1 MDVIASIP
9 ADTRLTDVAALARR
23 AESLGFDVLHVPET
37 IRDPFGMCALA
48 LEHTSRIVVR
58 TSMALAFP
66 RSPMLTAYAAWEL
79 AAFSGG
85 RFELGLATQV
95 RGNIVGR
102 YSALWVDPVAQMRDY
117 VASLRAIFVAFT
129 EQAPLEVEL
138 EHYRFTRLQPYFNP
152 GPIDVPA
159 PPIYLGGVNK
169 RMLRLAGAVADGFV
183 CHPTSSH
190 PVTLREHTLP
200 VLLQAA
206 KDAGR
211 AVPRVVVGPKVV
223 TSSTERGLAAERE
236 GGRGELAFLYSTPA
250 YRLQLDLLGHGD
262 VADALVAAASRKDW
276 QHLDGLMTDE
286 LMDEL
291 VPHCTYADLPQVL
304 AERYSG
310 LCDGIVLALP
320 ADAGEDVVLAP
331 AVAGIK
337 GIPKLVRSR

>member
-1 MDVIASIP
+1 M
-9 ADTRLTDVAALARR
+9 
-23 AESLGFDVLHVPET
+23 
-37 IRDPFGMCALA
+37 
-48 LEHTSRIVVR
+48 
-58 TSMALAFP
+58 
-66 RSPMLTAYAAWEL
+66 
-79 AAFSGG
+79 
-85 RFELGLATQV
+85 GLATQV

-159 PPIYLGGVNK
+159 PPIYLGGVNT

-206 KDAGR
+206 KDAER
-211 AVPRVVVGPKVV
+211 AAPRVVVGPKVV

-276 QHLDGLMTDE
+276 QRLDGLMTDE

-291 VPHCTYADLPQVL
+291 VPHSTFANLPRVL

-320 ADAGEDVVLAP
+320 TDAEEDVLLAP
-331 AVAGIK
+331 AVDGVK
-337 GIPKLVRSR
+337 RIPGLVRSR